1 MFFIYM
7 SFPEEPTEILPL
19 FPLNVVLFPQS
30 QLHLHIFEERYKTLI
45 NECIKFDSPFGIIL
59 VHEQQ
64 VRTIGCTA
72 NVHQTTKRYDDGTM
86 DIVVEGRRRFQL
98 HNFVEAPHPYY
109 SGRISWMDDIDEEVD
124 EQLRIHAV
132 NLHNRFV
139 KVVFTGIVESVDSND
154 IRKTRSFHLVQKS
167 GMELIERQ
175 VFLAMN
181 SENKRLQFLIQHLE
195 ALLPLLASKK
205 TVEELAK
212 NDGYVQE

>member
-1 MFFIYM
+1 M
-7 SFPEEPTEILPL
+7 SIPEDPTEILPL

-30 QLHLHIFEERYKTLI
+30 QLHLHIFEERYKILI
-45 NECIKFDSPFGIIL
+45 NECIKFDLSFGIIL

-64 VRTIGCTA
+64 VRTVGCTA
-72 NVHQTTKRYDDGTM
+72 IVKKIITRYDDGRM

-98 HNFVEAPHPYY
+98 FNFVEAPHPYY
-109 SGRISWMDDIDEEVD
+109 SGRISWVEDVDEEVD
-124 EQLRIHAV
+124 EQLRILAV

-139 KVVFTGIVESVDSND
+139 KVVFTGIVELVDIND
-154 IRKTRSFHLVQKS
+154 IRKTRAFHLVQKS

-195 ALLPLLASKK
+195 SLLPLLASKK

>member
-1 MFFIYM
+1 M
-7 SFPEEPTEILPL
+7 SFLEGPTEILPL

-45 NECIKFDSPFGIIL
+45 NECIKYDSVFGIIL

-64 VRTIGCTA
+64 TRTIGCTA
-72 NVHQTTKRYDDGTM
+72 MIKEIGKRYNDGRM
-86 DIVVEGRRRFQL
+86 DIIVEGRRRFHL

-109 SGRISWMDDIDEEVD
+109 SGRISWMEDVDDKVD
-124 EQLRIHAV
+124 EQLRVHAV
-132 NLHNRFV
+132 NLHNQFV
-139 KVVFTGIVESVDSND
+139 KVVFTGIVQQVDIND
-154 IRKTRSFHLVQKS
+154 VRKTRAFHLVQKS

-181 SENKRLQFLIQHLE
+181 SENKRLQFLIHHLE
-195 ALLPLLASKK
+195 SLLPLLLSKK

>member
-1 MFFIYM
+1 M
-7 SFPEEPTEILPL
+7 SIPETPTEILPL

-45 NECIKFDSPFGIIL
+45 NECIKFDSVFGIIL

-72 NVHQTTKRYDDGTM
+72 NVKTIMQRYDDGKM

-109 SGRISWMDDIDEEVD
+109 SGRISWMEDVDEEVD
-124 EQLRIHAV
+124 EQLRTHAV
-132 NLHNRFV
+132 NLYNQFV
-139 KVVFTGIVESVDSND
+139 KVVFTGIVQQVDVNNV
-154 IRKTRSFHLVQKS
+154 RKARAFHLVQKS

-195 ALLPLLASKK
+195 SLLPLLLSKK
-205 TVEELAK
+205 SVEELAK

>member
-1 MFFIYM
+1 M
-7 SFPEEPTEILPL
+7 STLDEPTEILPL

-45 NECIKFDSPFGIIL
+45 NECVKFDSVFGIIL

-72 NVHQTTKRYDDGTM
+72 VVNAIVKRYDNGKM

-109 SGRISWMDDIDEEVD
+109 SARISWVEDVDEEVD
-124 EQLRIHAV
+124 EQLRLHAV
-132 NLHNRFV
+132 NLHNQFV
-139 KVVFTGIVESVDSND
+139 KIVFTGIVQQVDVND
-154 IRKTRSFHLVQKS
+154 VRKARAFHLVQKS

>member
-1 MFFIYM
+1 MP
-7 SFPEEPTEILPL
+7 FPEEPSEIVPL

-45 NECIKFDSPFGIIL
+45 GECITFNSSFGIIL

-64 VRTIGCTA
+64 VRTVGCTA
-72 NVHQTTKRYDDGTM
+72 NVKEITKRYDDGRL
-86 DIVVEGRRRFQL
+86 DIIVEGRRRFHL
-98 HNFVEAPHPYY
+98 YNFVEAPHPYY
-109 SGRISWMDDIDEEVD
+109 SGRISWVEDVDEEID
-124 EQLRIHAV
+124 EQLLLQAV

-139 KVVFTGIVESVDSND
+139 TVVFTGIVQQVDVND
-154 IRKTRSFHLVQKS
+154 VRKARSFHLVQKS

-195 ALLPLLASKK
+195 SLLPLLASKH